1 MLRVK
6 QFQFS
11 LFGVNTYLAI
21 DEATNEAAVIDPAM
35 ADSTE
40 EKEFDDYVRNNNL
53 KIIEIINTHL
63 HLDHC
68 FGENYVKNKYG
79 VPVAAHI
86 DDQPLALNLDA
97 QRAKF
102 GMPPMGEK
110 LHIDVSLKD
119 GDIINIGQS
128 ELKVIHVPGH
138 SPGGLALYYPEG
150 NLLFSGDS
158 LFRGSVGRTDL
169 LGGNHQQLIENI
181 KKKLLTLP
189 GYTNV
194 LPGHEG
200 PTTIENEKR
209 YNPYLR

>member
-11 LFGVNTYLAI
+11 MFGVNTYLAI
-21 DEATNEAAVIDPAM
+21 DEATKETAVIDPAM
-35 ADSTE
+35 TDPNE
-40 EKEFDDYVRNNNL
+40 EKRFDVYVRDNGL

-68 FGENYVKNKYG
+68 FGENYVKDKYG
-79 VPVAAHI
+79 VPVAAHL
-86 DDQPLALNLDA
+86 DDEPLAMNLDA

-102 GMPPMGEK
+102 GLPPMGEK

-119 GDIINIGQS
+119 GDIIKIGNS

-138 SPGGLALYYPEG
+138 SPGGIALYYPEG

-158 LFRGSVGRTDL
+158 LFKGSVGRTDL
-169 LGGNHQQLIENI
+169 LGGNHAQLISSI
-181 KKKLLTLP
+181 KSKLMTLP
-189 GYTNV
+189 EHTRV

-200 PTTIENEKR
+200 PTTIGDEKQ
-209 YNPYLR
+209 YNPYL